1 MKSVWEG
8 VLCDTERARDAA
20 RSWFCRAADDMEGP
34 LKVNVLTRMSDD
46 ATLKIRALF
55 KDSRGETKELVRTF
69 GSCFS
74 ITIKPP
80 TKQRWA

>member
-1 MKSVWEG
+1 
-8 VLCDTERARDAA
+8 
-20 RSWFCRAADDMEGP
+20 MEGP